1 MSKLENGAPH
11 KQQGVA
17 LLEALIA
24 VLIFSIGILAVIGLQ
39 ATSVRLTTDAKY
51 RADASFLAN
60 QALGRV
66 WADPGNLAAYVE
78 ANTALAGYTDA
89 NYATFADN
97 NKTRQSVVYAG
108 GNDGMLHAFNG
119 ETGVEM
125 WAFVPSAVIPN
136 LYKLADKSY
145 GTNHRFYVDGP
156 ITVGDVCLAT
166 TCAANQWKTML
177 VGGLGKGGRVI
188 PPELGAIRSRAT
200 RPWPAAV
207 LA

>member
-1 MSKLENGAPH
+1 MSKLENSAPH

-78 ANTALAGYTDA
+78 ANTALAGLPGGKRKVEVAGDRVTVTITWQPPGGDA
-89 NYATFADN
+89 HNF
-97 NKTRQSVVYAG
+97 VVSG
-108 GNDGMLHAFNG
+108 
-119 ETGVEM
+119 
-125 WAFVPSAVIPN
+125 
-136 LYKLADKSY
+136 
-145 GTNHRFYVDGP
+145 YVN
-156 ITVGDVCLAT
+156 V
-166 TCAANQWKTML
+166 N
-177 VGGLGKGGRVI
+177 
-188 PPELGAIRSRAT
+188 
-200 RPWPAAV
+200 
-207 LA
+207 

>member
-78 ANTALAGYTDA
+78 ANTALADLPGGKRKVEVAGDRVTVTVTWQPPGGDPHNFVVSGYV
-89 NYATFADN
+89 NVN
-97 NKTRQSVVYAG
+97 
-108 GNDGMLHAFNG
+108 
-119 ETGVEM
+119 
-125 WAFVPSAVIPN
+125 
-136 LYKLADKSY
+136 
-145 GTNHRFYVDGP
+145 
-156 ITVGDVCLAT
+156 
-166 TCAANQWKTML
+166 
-177 VGGLGKGGRVI
+177 
-188 PPELGAIRSRAT
+188 
-200 RPWPAAV
+200 
-207 LA
+207 